1 MCLPRGA
8 STSNPFMLLKWNLHP
23 TKHYH
28 ALKHNAIFCRKEAT
42 CSVMKFRNASWCTSW
57 HCKKL
62 PLPPQFV
69 DKSVE
74 SIYNISTKT
83 FHQLKKKSQDCSDNI
98 PCKSE
103 VQLGNV
109 QQQSHKWK
117 AQASLQPARS
127 PPTAWS
133 RHRQGQI
140 AQQKGNGGVRAV

>member
-1 MCLPRGA
+1 VCLPRGA

-57 HCKKL
+57 HCKKIT
-62 PLPPQFV
+62 LPPPVCWQISG
-69 DKSVE
+69 KYIQHINQNIP
-74 SIYNISTKT
+74 SI
-83 FHQLKKKSQDCSDNI
+83 KKKSQDCSDNI

-140 AQQKGNGGVRAV
+140 AQQKGNGGVRAA